1 MEHRWW
7 NVHLRG
13 ELLGLVLGMTYKAA
27 IARAV
32 VRWKVVREDQPG
44 LVAERV
50 LSLSKFLRSFLRDH
64 VLVRN

>member
-7 NVHLRG
+7 NVYLRG
-13 ELLGLVLGMTYKAA
+13 ELLGSVLGMTYKAA

-32 VRWKVVREDQPG
+32 VRWEVAREDQPG

-50 LSLSKFLRSFLRDH
+50 FKFL
-64 VLVRN
+64 